1 MIKKILACTVATAL
15 AITALPQ
22 PSTMYAAKQSSQL
35 VVSQEKVTLVAGKS
49 KNITANMNVT
59 WKSSN
64 AKIAKVSS
72 ISKKKA
78 KITAVKE
85 GKCTITVKSKNKTKK
100 IKVTVT
106 PKITVS
112 QKSLTLVEGKSKTV
126 TTNKNSTW
134 KSSDAQIAKVS
145 PISKKK
151 AKITAKKEGTCT
163 ITVKSGSETIRV
175 KVTVTKAVEPSKEP
189 EPAMTAE
196 PSKEPEPT
204 MTAEPSKEPEP
215 TMTAQPSKEP
225 EVATMAAIISK
236 VEDGSIWIENGA
248 KKLGL
253 SENAKI
259 LKDTSR
265 GDKEESEI
273 TVYELFE
280 GDEIT
285 ITYSTAGAEGYTSDL
300 LGCEKIVVEN
310 SKIYLLKEDK
320 ISQIQNGGGM
330 FLRDFFAPLWY
341 QDGNHP
347 ESTGSDRATKIIKNG
362 KEISFDE
369 LQEGDI
375 LRVSFRQLGGEEG
388 KPGFTDFLETVIVL
402 SE

>member
-1 MIKKILACTVATAL
+1 
-15 AITALPQ
+15 
-22 PSTMYAAKQSSQL
+22 
-35 VVSQEKVTLVAGKS
+35 
-49 KNITANMNVT
+49 
-59 WKSSN
+59 
-64 AKIAKVSS
+64 
-72 ISKKKA
+72 
-78 KITAVKE
+78 
-85 GKCTITVKSKNKTKK
+85 
-100 IKVTVT
+100 
-106 PKITVS
+106 
-112 QKSLTLVEGKSKTV
+112 
-126 TTNKNSTW
+126 
-134 KSSDAQIAKVS
+134 
-145 PISKKK
+145 
-151 AKITAKKEGTCT
+151 
-163 ITVKSGSETIRV
+163 
-175 KVTVTKAVEPSKEP
+175 
-189 EPAMTAE
+189 MTAE

-215 TMTAQPSKEP
+215 TMTAEPSKEPEPTMTTEPSKEPEPTMTTEPSKEPEPTMTTEPSKEP
-225 EVATMAAIISK
+225 EVATMAAVISK
-236 VEDGSIWIENGA
+236 VEDGNIWIEDGA
-248 KKLGL
+248 KKLRL
-253 SENAKI
+253 LENAKI

-285 ITYSTAGAEGYTSDL
+285 ITYSAAGAEGYTSDL

-320 ISQIQNGGGM
+320 ISQIQDGGGM

-375 LRVSFRQLGGEEG
+375 LRVSFRQLGGEEDR
-388 KPGFTDFLETVIVL
+388 PGFTDFLETVIVL